1 MRCRRATRPAEG
13 LGPFAG
19 RREGSA
25 LAEDKRVVRIGII
38 GSGGIAGA
46 HAAAYKQIEGARVVA
61 VCDVVPGRAQ
71 AFIERHGLEGAVAYE
86 DHRRM
91 LEADLDGVS
100 VCTFNR
106 AHHQPTVDALRA
118 GRNVL
123 LEKPMAVTLAE
134 AVEMAEAAERAGRI
148 LSIGFQSRYDPNIML
163 CKHVAESG
171 ALGQVYYV
179 ETGGG
184 RSRGIPGGTFV
195 RRETAGGGAILDI
208 GCYSLDTAM
217 HLLGHPRP
225 LTVSATT
232 SNHFGRSPE
241 YVRAVGGRWDP
252 ATFDVED
259 FGVAFVR
266 LEGGVTLVFKISWAV
281 HTDSLGKT
289 QFLGTRGGLQ
299 IDAPGGTGD
308 EGVQGIVLFHDEAGV
323 PVRTE
328 LPPRRGRRGPDPFV
342 RKVEEFVAAIAD
354 GGPAP
359 IPGSQVLRS
368 MAIIDGIYRSAERGR
383 EVEVPAV

>member
-1 MRCRRATRPAEG
+1 V
-13 LGPFAG
+13 
-19 RREGSA
+19 
-25 LAEDKRVVRIGII
+25 AEDGRTVRVGII

-46 HAAAYKQIEGARVVA
+46 HAAAYKQIAGARVVA
-61 VCDVVPGRAQ
+61 VCDIVPGRAQ

-86 DHRRM
+86 DHRRL
-91 LEADLDGVS
+91 LEADVEGVS

-118 GRNVL
+118 GRHVL
-123 LEKPMAVTLAE
+123 LEKPMSVTLAE
-134 AVEMAEAAERAGRI
+134 AVEMVDAAAAAGRI

-163 CKHVAESG
+163 CKRVADSG
-171 ALGQVYYV
+171 VLGKVYYA

-208 GCYSLDTAM
+208 GCYSLDTAL

-232 SNHFGRSPE
+232 SNYFGRSAA
-241 YVRAVGGRWDP
+241 YVQSVGGHWDP

-259 FGVAFVR
+259 FGVALVR
-266 LEGGVTLVFKISWAV
+266 LEGDVTMVFKISWAV

-289 QFLGTRGGLQ
+289 QFLGTAGGLQ

-308 EGVQGIVLFHDEAGV
+308 EGVRGIVVFRDELGTES
-323 PVRTE
+323 RTE
-328 LPPRRGRRGPDPFV
+328 LPLRLGRRGPDPFV
-342 RKVEEFVAAIAD
+342 RKVEAFVAAIRE
-354 GGPAP
+354 GGAAP
-359 IPGSQVLRS
+359 IPGSEVLRS